1 MSISMESSELVSDPV
16 GHISIS
22 GVHGRDELE
31 ERLANQPS
39 RAVSRPLSARSVL
52 LGAAIGAA
60 VVYFLKR

>member
-31 ERLANQPS
+31 ERLANPPS
-39 RAVSRPLSARSVL
+39 RQISPTLSKRSLL
-52 LGAAIGAA
+52 LGAALGAA